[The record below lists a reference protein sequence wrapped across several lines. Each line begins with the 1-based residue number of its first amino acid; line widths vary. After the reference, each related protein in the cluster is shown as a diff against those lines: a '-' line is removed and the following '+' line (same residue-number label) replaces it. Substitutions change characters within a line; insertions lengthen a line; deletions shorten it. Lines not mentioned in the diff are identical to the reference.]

1 MREEVHTVLRSLR
14 NVAGLFLI
22 LVVTSCD
29 TDQQKGAQLHTFNI
43 HTPEELRDFLSYAE
57 DNQPMIN
64 THRGGAATGYPEN
77 AIETFE
83 NTLRH
88 TWSMMEV
95 DPRNTSDGV
104 VVLFHDDTLE
114 RTSTGRGRVA
124 EHTYEELKELRL
136 KDINGEVT
144 EYTIPTLGEALEWAR
159 GKTIL
164 FLDNKDVPAEARVRL
179 IQEHDAR
186 AYAVVMVY
194 SLQDARTVY
203 DLDPDIMMQVFMPD
217 EQALERFIQSGIPA
231 ENIVGFVTHRWPEDG
246 RIFELLHQQGI
257 LGVVGTSRTIEREFM
272 RGELTEEELA
282 QRYHQLIRM
291 GADILE
297 PDLGIEAGRAVERI
311 WRDKSSKENYYIKSA
326 L

>member
-1 MREEVHTVLRSLR
+1 MRTVVHTVLHSIK
-14 NVAGLFLI
+14 NVTGLLLI
-22 LVVTSCD
+22 LFITGCD
-29 TDQQKGAQLHTFNI
+29 TDQQNGDQLHTFNI

-57 DNQPMIN
+57 DNQPILN
-64 THRGGAATGYPEN
+64 THRGGAAPGYPEN

-95 DPRNTSDGV
+95 DPRYTSDGV

-114 RTSTGRGRVA
+114 RTSTGEGRVA
-124 EHTYEELKELRL
+124 DHTYEELKELRL
-136 KDINGEVT
+136 KDINGDVT
-144 EYTIPTLGEALEWAR
+144 EYSIPTLGEALEWAR

-164 FLDNKDVPAEARVRL
+164 FLDTKDVPAEARVRL
-179 IQEHDAR
+179 IQEYDAR
-186 AYAVVMVY
+186 AFAVVMVY

-217 EQALERFIQSGIPA
+217 EQALERFNQSGIPA
-231 ENIVGFVTHRWPEDG
+231 ENIVGFVTHRWPVDD

-257 LGVVGTSRTIEREFM
+257 LGVVGTSRTIEREFI
-272 RGELTEEELA
+272 RGELNEEELA
-282 QRYHQLIRM
+282 RRYRQLIRM

-297 PDLGIEAGRAVERI
+297 PDLGIVAGKAVEQI
-311 WRDKSSKENYYIKSA
+311 WRD
-326 L
+326 